1 MLRFG
6 RIVFGRLFM
15 HNKLWIAIFAAA
27 TLFAQQARAG
37 APEAAELFAG
47 QDLHLAAGCMTIYKG
62 PELADDE
69 HILTFEDSFSI
80 TIGDNQLS
88 SDRSFVRLSTVRADY
103 LGTCRI
109 DYNAQVYLE
118 GNVSIRQGK
127 GARTTDLNRVVVER
141 GEALVARFLVNGEI
155 FATADEHNIASVSE
169 LEDLEI
175 YKNAAAAIK
184 PVRHEPVIGAE
195 ALVPKLTAPA
205 VEEVVEPKKPL
216 KITDIFKIKLPGLPE
231 KKRPVEEPVVE
242 EVKEVKFEY
251 PVNITG
257 LWARPLEIEDT
268 GMADGSRVSTVIG
281 RLYLWQKRDE
291 KGGLLEL
298 QADSAVIFRH
308 DAESGPGQDMGSEN
322 VLPGELVRA
331 IYLRGNIIMT
341 EGARTIRADEIYYD
355 FENRQAL
362 AVKAEMRTFDP
373 QRGIP
378 VYLRAVKLR
387 QISESVFNA
396 DEITLTTSEFY
407 IPQVG
412 LDASRVL
419 LTDTTG
425 IDVRTGKKPEKSSYD
440 AILYDAKVKLDQ
452 NTVFYWPRL
461 RTNFERPDIPLRSAH
476 VGHDS
481 EFGTS
486 VETRWHLSRL
496 LGLKEPAG
504 VDSELAL
511 DYFGKRG
518 AGAGV
523 DIDYRRDDYFGDVIG
538 YVLRDRGTD
547 DLGRSGTDYL
557 GQQRRNVDSGEDI
570 RGRFRFRHRH
580 YLPYD
585 WQATIETSYASDENF
600 LEWFYRSEFD
610 TAKEQETLLHLK
622 RLKDNWAFSFLSK
635 FRINDYETM
644 TEELPS
650 AEFHLKGASFWDHK
664 LTFYSDTQI
673 SRFRDRLSSNILPTN
688 SRAGDPQQF
697 YTFAST
703 RNEVDMPFMW
713 NTVKVVPF
721 IAGTYGYS
729 DDEDGYEINLNG
741 TKTARENQ
749 VWLGEAGIRAATM
762 FWKENQ
768 FVKSRLWDINGIR
781 HIVKPHVEA
790 VFYHDND
797 ETIEMRDVVNLGVSQ
812 RWQTRRGPEEY
823 LRSFDW
829 MRLDI
834 NATWLRDDADSAVGP
849 PRSSSQT
856 YTYGPAKFI
865 WNDAA
870 IPMLLRRDSSW
881 FGIVR
886 NSINTD
892 YTWRVSDTTTVLS
905 DMNYDIES
913 GVVQQLNMGVSRY
926 VYPDISYYIGSRY
939 LRPVV
944 IDIDSDNIH
953 EEGSNS
959 VVMAATYA
967 LNPKYTA
974 TIAQEYNFDFGKNV
988 KSELTIL
995 RRYHRMYYGFTF
1007 SADESRKRKSI
1018 VFSIWPQGV
1027 RELALGR
1034 RKYIGLV
1041 GPVSED

>member
-1 MLRFG
+1 LLGFG

-27 TLFAQQARAG
+27 ILLGQEVGAGTL
-37 APEAAELFAG
+37 EAAELFAG
-47 QDLHLAAGCMTIYKG
+47 QDLHLAAGSMTTYKSTD
-62 PELADDE
+62 LADDE
-69 HILTFEDSFSI
+69 HVLTFEDSFSM

-88 SDRSFVRLSTVRADY
+88 SNRSFVRLSTVRADY
-103 LGTCRI
+103 LGTRRI

-118 GNVSIRQGK
+118 GNVSVRHGK
-127 GARTTDLNRVVVER
+127 GARTTDLSQVVVER

-155 FATADEHNIASVSE
+155 YATADEHNIASISE
-169 LEDLEI
+169 LTALQI
-175 YKNAAAAIK
+175 YKNATAAIK
-184 PVRHEPVIGAE
+184 PVRHKPVIGAE
-195 ALVPKLTAPA
+195 ALVPKLAAPGA
-205 VEEVVEPKKPL
+205 EDVIEPKKAL
-216 KITDIFKIKLPGLPE
+216 KITDIFKIKLPKMPE
-231 KKRPVEEPVVE
+231 KKPPVEEPAAE
-242 EVKEVKFEY
+242 EVKFEY

-257 LWARPLEIEDT
+257 LWDRPLEIEDT
-268 GMADGSRVSTVIG
+268 GMADGSRVSTVTG

-298 QADSAVIFRH
+298 QADSAVIYRH
-308 DAESGPGQDMGSEN
+308 DKESGSGQDMGSEN
-322 VLPGELVRA
+322 VLPGESVQA
-331 IYLRGNIIMT
+331 AYLKGNIIMT
-341 EGARTIRADEIYYD
+341 EGSRTIRAEEIYYD

-373 QRGIP
+373 ERGIP

-387 QISESVFNA
+387 QISENVFNA

-425 IDVRTGKKPEKSSYD
+425 IDSRTGKKPEKSSYD

-452 NTVFYWPRL
+452 NTMFYWPRL

-476 VGHDS
+476 VGRNS

-523 DIDYRRDDYFGDVIG
+523 EIDYRREDYFGDVIG
-538 YVLRDRGTD
+538 YVLSHRGED
-547 DLGRSGTDYL
+547 DLGRSGIDYL
-557 GQQRRNVDSGEDI
+557 GQQRRNVDPGQDI

-585 WQATIETSYASDENF
+585 WQATIETGYMSDENF

-610 TAKEQETLLHLK
+610 TGKEQETLLHLK

-650 AEFHLKGASFWDHK
+650 AEFHLKGGSFWDHK

-673 SRFRDRLSSNILPTN
+673 SRFRDRLSFGST
-688 SRAGDPQQF
+688 STAEQQF

-721 IAGTYGYS
+721 VAGTYGYE
-729 DDEDGYEINLNG
+729 DQDGYFTRLDG
-741 TKTARENQ
+741 TSTTPKRDDS
-749 VWLGEAGIRAATM
+749 VLLGEAGIRAATM
-762 FWKENQ
+762 FWKEDP
-768 FVKSRLWDINGIR
+768 FVRSRLWDLNGIR

-790 VFYHDND
+790 VFYHDSD
-797 ETIEMRDVVNLGVSQ
+797 ETTKMRDVVNFGVSQ
-812 RWQTRRGPEEY
+812 RWQSRRGPQED
-823 LRSFDW
+823 LVSFDW
-829 MRLDI
+829 MRLDVD
-834 NATWLRDDADSAVGP
+834 ATWLRDDADSAVGP
-849 PRSSSQT
+849 SRSSSQT

-870 IPMLLRRDSSW
+870 IPTLLRRDGNW

-913 GVVQQLNMGVSRY
+913 GVVQQLNVGVSRY
-926 VYPDISYYIGSRY
+926 VYPDISYYIGNRY

-959 VVMAATYA
+959 VIMAATYA

-1027 RELALGR
+1027 KELALGKR
-1034 RKYIGLV
+1034 RYIGLV